1 VQENIALLSPDAIQK
16 TIRLGLDDGRS
27 ESSTRRAANCKEC
40 FVPLPIT
47 SPK

>member
-16 TIRLGLDDGRS
+16 TIRLGLDGRS